1 MKDAA
6 KVRTSTSRTRAC
18 RVRVRPSSD
27 VHLTTWRCEGAG
39 SRRFINLISP
49 PLCAFIHIYRRAGR
63 EFLRRSGGEERPGRY
78 PRCGGAGAR
87 IYSSRHANVGSGCP
101 RNIDGPW
108 VINIFRDLNHKLNPQ
123 TNLPA
128 DSCFRAGVPS
138 PNRTHAVTIHFHEYR
153 ASRRR
158 FLPEDETRIAVAA
171 ERKERGVAP
180 SGARCRKRARSPACS
195 LLRKTKQASDPRSER
210 ERERERGREGHETR
224 FRGEGNVV
232 ENVVPESIAPFKRH
246 SS

>member
-1 MKDAA
+1 
-6 KVRTSTSRTRAC
+6 VRGGGFSPIYKCNFPVAL
-18 RVRVRPSSD
+18 RVHSYLSP
-27 VHLTTWRCEGAG
+27 
-39 SRRFINLISP
+39 RRN
-49 PLCAFIHIYRRAGR
+49 
-63 EFLRRSGGEERPGRY
+63 SGGEERPGRY
-78 PRCGGAGAR
+78 PRCGGAGAGGPR

-138 PNRTHAVTIHFHEYR
+138 PNRAHAVTIHFHEYR

-158 FLPEDETRIAVAA
+158 ILPEDETRIGVPA
-171 ERKERGVAP
+171 ERKERAASTSRRAARDAGNALGITLL
-180 SGARCRKRARSPACS
+180 SGLLSSAQNEANEGSSIGHRKREGEGGKRDFAATRGEERCRKRRSG
-195 LLRKTKQASDPRSER
+195 KHRSS
-210 ERERERGREGHETR
+210 
-224 FRGEGNVV
+224 V
-232 ENVVPESIAPFKRH
+232 SKRH